1 LEAGQISLAIEAY
14 GKALEI
20 VSVAAASSKTQQQI
34 DNDNEDDSTATT
46 PSSSSSS
53 SSLHHQEGA
62 LYLMRATAYLQ
73 RARRLRKELKA
84 TMLKFSN
91 LVSSSSS
98 TSSLSQSHQPVTTA
112 LLKTVA
118 QLAATNPDPSK
129 VQNGQGNTVREEGK
143 EQPSLL
149 SAFWGGSKSSS
160 SSSSSSTTSTTNN
173 AAATV
178 TALQQAILRRIL
190 RDASAQEFQFRRT
203 LYMHSLYQHA
213 LLQAAQDALYST
225 ELLPDY
231 PTAWQQAGDVFSDLW
246 KLPESTMFYQRAIQL
261 DNDDEVD
268 DNEEDRDS
276 PSWENSSSPSTPR
289 LQQQQ
294 QRRRLETTLKP
305 VIERLKRRQQ
315 LLDQARSYYGWSED
329 TLRLA
334 LDVAATSMKGD
345 LQRP

>member
-14 GKALEI
+14 DKALEI
-20 VSVAAASSKTQQQI
+20 VAASKVQQLQQQQYD
-34 DNDNEDDSTATT
+34 DNSTTSA
-46 PSSSSSS
+46 SSSST
-53 SSLHHQEGA
+53 SSLQRQEGT

-73 RARRLRKELKA
+73 RARRLRKELKG

-98 TSSLSQSHQPVTTA
+98 TSSLSKSHQRVTST

-118 QLAATNPDPSK
+118 KMASDDPSNSGSA
-129 VQNGQGNTVREEGK
+129 QNGQGKPKEEEK
-143 EQPSLL
+143 EQPSLIGSL
-149 SAFWGGSKSSS
+149 WGLWGGSKTESSP
-160 SSSSSSTTSTTNN
+160 SSTTSATNN

-178 TALQQAILRRIL
+178 AALQQSIFRRML
-190 RDASAQEFQFRRT
+190 RDAQGQEFQFRRT
-203 LYMHSLYQHA
+203 LYMHGLYQHA

-246 KLPESTMFYQRAIQL
+246 KLQESTLFYQRAIQL
-261 DNDDEVD
+261 DNDDY
-268 DNEEDRDS
+268 DS
-276 PSWENSSSPSTPR
+276 ENGDSSSLDYYSSSSRP
-289 LQQQQ
+289 
-294 QRRRLETTLKP
+294 QRRRLEATLKP

-334 LDVAATSMKGD
+334 LDVAATSMKVD
-345 LQRP
+345 LKRP